1 MVVCA
6 IGNPEIPDGMDAT
19 GTLAESQPAVLG
31 AVNAPGAP
39 IHGFSHI
46 VRTAADAAWL
56 DGKVN
61 AIQPAKE
68 LQALPRWAFC
78 WPLLS
83 LSNTGLGLVKE

>member
-1 MVVCA
+1 MWSLVVYA

-19 GTLAESQPAVLG
+19 GTLAEPHPAVLG
-31 AVNAPGAP
+31 AVNAPGAAM
-39 IHGFSHI
+39 HGFRHI
-46 VRTAADAAWL
+46 VRTAADAPWF

-78 WPLLS
+78 
-83 LSNTGLGLVKE
+83 